1 MKAQRA
7 RRLFA
12 ASAIGV
18 LMAGGA
24 TIGAAGTAS
33 AAVPPKAHTN
43 FGCFDGWGNRCG
55 FGGFGFNN
63 GFGFGNGGVVVV
75 VVN

>member
-43 FGCFDGWGNRCG
+43 FGCFDWGFNRC
-55 FGGFGFNN
+55 GFGFNN